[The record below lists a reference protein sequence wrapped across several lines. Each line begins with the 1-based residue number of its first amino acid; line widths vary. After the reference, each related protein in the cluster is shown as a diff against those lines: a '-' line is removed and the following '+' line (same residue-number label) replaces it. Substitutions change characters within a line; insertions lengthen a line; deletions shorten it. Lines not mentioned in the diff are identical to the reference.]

1 MMLFIRRFKQWII
14 DNSNVLIVLLPVICG
29 IISLIGKLFYLLL
42 RSSSIQRGILNALKD
57 YIFNPYFIDTLQIA
71 LIFCVFW
78 VLVRI
83 HGLIFVND
91 KESIWLKLYLRRWSS
106 KIDKSD
112 KAIDITTQVVSGTCN
127 QFYIMWLVIWGIFLC
142 YYMTD
147 LYFKFIYNYSS
158 NMDALEY
165 VQLKDLIQNIL
176 NFASSAAMYAMY
188 IILNNVTIHRKVRS
202 KYDKHNF
209 ERGIVFLIIL
219 FFFVIISSSY
229 ATLLDSSEY
238 GEYQFVN
245 SLCLSCFSTF
255 SFILLL
261 GRLNSNHLMM
271 PNKMLYGLY
280 IYAIA
285 QMFGPFMDVFISME
299 GNTGYVELYVCP
311 GSIENDY
318 LAAIFQYVTF
328 FGKIILTF
336 MIIWIADK
344 YRLMYFV
351 LHKSLSLE
359 QTPKRKEFFFQFMS
373 SSDSD

>member
-1 MMLFIRRFKQWII
+1 MLFIRRFKQWII

-106 KIDKSD
+106 KIDKSEE
-112 KAIDITTQVVSGTCN
+112 AIDITTQVVSGTCN
-127 QFYIMWLVIWGIFLC
+127 QFYIMWLIIWGIFLC

-147 LYFKFIYNYSS
+147 LYFKFMFNHSS
-158 NMDALEY
+158 MMEVLDY
-165 VQLKDLIQNIL
+165 VQLKDFIQNIL

-271 PNKMLYGLY
+271 PSTMLYGLY
-280 IYAIA
+280 IYAMA
-285 QMFGPFMDVFISME
+285 QMFSPFMNIFLSME
-299 GNTGYVELYVCP
+299 EKTGYVELYVP
-311 GSIENDY
+311 SGSKGNDY
-318 LAAIFQYVTF
+318 LPAAFQYITL

-336 MIIWIADK
+336 MIIWIAK
-344 YRLMYFV
+344 EYRLMYFV

-359 QTPKRKEFFFQFMS
+359 QTPKRKKFFFQFMS

>member
-1 MMLFIRRFKQWII
+1 MLFIRRFKQWII

-106 KIDKSD
+106 KIYKSD
-112 KAIDITTQVVSGTCN
+112 EAIDITTQVVSGTCN
-127 QFYIMWLVIWGIFLC
+127 QFYIMWLIIWGIFLC

-147 LYFKFIYNYSS
+147 LYFKFMFNHSS
-158 NMDALEY
+158 MMEVLDY
-165 VQLKDLIQNIL
+165 VQLKDFIQNIL

-188 IILNNVTIHRKVRS
+188 IVLNNVTMYRKVRS
-202 KYDKHNF
+202 KYDNHKF
-209 ERGIVFLIIL
+209 ERGIVSLIIL

-271 PNKMLYGLY
+271 PSTMLYGLY
-280 IYAIA
+280 IYAMA
-285 QMFGPFMDVFISME
+285 QMFSPFMNIFLSME
-299 GNTGYVELYVCP
+299 ENTGHVELYVPP
-311 GSIENDY
+311 GSKGNDY
-318 LAAIFQYVTF
+318 LPAVFQYITL

-336 MIIWIADK
+336 MIIWIAK
-344 YRLMYFV
+344 EYRLMYFV

-359 QTPKRKEFFFQFMS
+359 QTPKRKKFFFQFMS
-373 SSDSD
+373 SSDRD